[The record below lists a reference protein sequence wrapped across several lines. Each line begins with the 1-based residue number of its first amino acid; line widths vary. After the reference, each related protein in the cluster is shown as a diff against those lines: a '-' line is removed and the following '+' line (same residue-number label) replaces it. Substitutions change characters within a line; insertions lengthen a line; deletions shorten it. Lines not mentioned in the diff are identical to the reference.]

1 MFNIQIADIVVAI
14 DNKYPFVEN
23 VCTGYITDNNN
34 YDFIVRVSEN
44 EIDAE
49 RNISEEVFSDGYIE
63 SICIYRN
70 IAKKLPEYN
79 AFVMHCAAIAYDGN
93 AYCFSAKSGTGKT
106 THIKLWRKVFGEK
119 VIPIN
124 GDKPVIKLSD
134 NAFYVFG
141 TPWSGKENFNT
152 NTKAPLKGLCF
163 IERGQ
168 ENQIEPLSIYK
179 ALNLLM
185 QQIYIPDNNESLDAT
200 ITLIES
206 MLTNTP
212 LWHLKCNISDEA
224 ANIAFNAMVKL

>member
-1 MFNIQIADIVVAI
+1 VFNIQIADIVVAI

-23 VCTGYITDNNN
+23 VCKGYITDNNN
-34 YDFIVRVSEN
+34 YNFIVCASEN
-44 EIDAE
+44 EINAE
-49 RNISEEVFSDGYIE
+49 KMISEEEFSDGYIE

-79 AFVMHCAAIAYDGN
+79 AFVIHCAAIAYDGN

-124 GDKPVIKLSD
+124 GDKPVIKLVD
-134 NAFYVFG
+134 NAFYVYG

-168 ENQIEPLSIYK
+168 DNQIEPLSIYN

-185 QQIYIPDNNESLDAT
+185 QQIYIPDNNESFDTT
-200 ITLIES
+200 ITLIEA

-224 ANIAFNAMVKL
+224 ANVAFNAMVEF